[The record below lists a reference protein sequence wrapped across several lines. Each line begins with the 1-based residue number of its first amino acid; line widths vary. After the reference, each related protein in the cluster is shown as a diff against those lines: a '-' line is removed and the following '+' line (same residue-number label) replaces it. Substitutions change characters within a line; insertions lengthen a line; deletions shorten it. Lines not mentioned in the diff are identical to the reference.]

1 MQLTATALAAGYRK
15 HIICEGIT
23 FTVEPGR
30 ILTLIGPNGAGKSTI
45 LKTIAAQLPPLGGS
59 VQLGDQNLHEM
70 PKPAI
75 ARELSLFLTSRLRT
89 ELMTCREVVETGRY
103 PYTGRLGILSAH
115 DKEVVQDAMQRTHTT
130 DLAEQDFTCISDGQ
144 RQRVMLARA
153 IAQEPSVL
161 VLDEPTSYLDIRH
174 KLELLSLVKA
184 LVRER
189 NVAVILSLHELELA
203 ERISD
208 RLLCIKNGRIDRTGT
223 PEEIFSDDYLRTLY
237 GIEQGSFNAL
247 YGVPELSP
255 PPGAPEVFVLGGGGS
270 GIPVYRRLQRE
281 GRAFAAGILPEN
293 DLDYPVARAL
303 AAEVISVPPFSTIQ
317 DTDVEKALAVMQS
330 CTETIVC
337 CKQFGTV
344 NAACQRLLDAAQKA
358 GDAPC

>member
-1 MQLTATALAAGYRK
+1 MQLTANALAAGYRK
-15 HIICEGIT
+15 HIICENIT

-59 VQLGDQNLHEM
+59 VLLGEQVLHAM
-70 PKPAI
+70 PESAV

-115 DKEVVQDAMQRTHTT
+115 DRDVVQDAMQRTHTA
-130 DLAEQDFTCISDGQ
+130 DLAERDFTCISDGQ

-174 KLELLSLVKA
+174 KLELLSLVKQ

-208 RLLCIKNGRIDRTGT
+208 RLLCIRDGKIDRTGT
-223 PEEIFSDDYLRTLY
+223 PEEIFTGDYIRTLY
-237 GIEQGSFNAL
+237 GMERGSFNAL
-247 YGVPELSP
+247 YGVPELEAV
-255 PPGAPEVFVLGGGGS
+255 PGAPEVFVIGGGGS

-281 GRAFAAGILPEN
+281 GRPFAAGILPEN
-293 DLDYPVARAL
+293 DLDYPVAKAL
-303 AAEVISVPPFSTIQ
+303 AAEVISVPAFSTIT
-317 DTDVEKALAVMQS
+317 DADVEKALAVLQQCS
-330 CTETIVC
+330 ETIVC
-337 CKQFGTV
+337 CKALGTV
-344 NAACQRLLDAAQKA
+344 NAACRRLIEAA
-358 GDAPC
+358 GGTPC

>member
-1 MQLTATALAAGYRK
+1 MMQLVARSLAAGYRR
-15 HIICEGIT
+15 HLVCDGIS
-23 FTVEPGR
+23 FTVEPGK

-45 LKTIAAQLPPLGGS
+45 LKTIAAQLPPLGGT
-59 VQLGDQNLHEM
+59 VLLGDRVLHEM
-70 PKPAI
+70 PEPAV
-75 ARELSLFLTSRLRT
+75 ARELSLFLTTRLHT
-89 ELMTCREVVETGRY
+89 ELMTCRDVVESGRY

-115 DKEVVQDAMQRTHTT
+115 DHEVVEEAMALTHVT
-130 DLAEQDFTCISDGQ
+130 DLARQDFTCISDGQ

-174 KLELLSLVKA
+174 KLELLTLIKQ

-189 NVAVILSLHELELA
+189 RTAVILSLHELELA

-208 RLLCIKNGRIDRTGT
+208 RLLCIRDGRIDRTGT
-223 PEEIFSDDYLRTLY
+223 PEEIFAGGYIASLY
-237 GIEQGSFNAL
+237 GMTQGSFNAL

-255 PPGAPEVFVLGGGGS
+255 PAGLPEIFVLGGGGS

-281 GRAFAAGILPEN
+281 GRPFAAGILPEN

-303 AAEVISVPPFSTIQ
+303 AAQVISVPAFSTV
-317 DTDVEKALAVMQS
+317 DGAAVEKALAVMQQCS
-330 CTETIVC
+330 EVIVC
-337 CKQFGTV
+337 CKAYGTV
-344 NAACQRLLDAAQKA
+344 NAACKRLIEAAEQGGKL
-358 GDAPC
+358 C